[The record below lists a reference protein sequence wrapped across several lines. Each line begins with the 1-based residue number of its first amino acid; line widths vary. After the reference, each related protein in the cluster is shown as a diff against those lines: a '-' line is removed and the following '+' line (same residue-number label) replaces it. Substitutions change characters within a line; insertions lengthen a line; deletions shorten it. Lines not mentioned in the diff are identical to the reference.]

1 MRKLILKMFF
11 SSWQIVVVLLKI
23 YNAENKYVYIYET
36 GFLLSIMLLL
46 RRTLQRFVINL
57 TMMRF
62 MYKLKNLK

>member
-1 MRKLILKMFF
+1 MRKLILEMFF

-23 YNAENKYVYIYET
+23 YNAENKYEYIYET

-62 MYKLKNLK
+62 MYKLKNL

>member
-1 MRKLILKMFF
+1 MRKLILEMFF

-23 YNAENKYVYIYET
+23 YNAENKYEYIYET
-36 GFLLSIMLLL
+36 GFLLPIMLLL